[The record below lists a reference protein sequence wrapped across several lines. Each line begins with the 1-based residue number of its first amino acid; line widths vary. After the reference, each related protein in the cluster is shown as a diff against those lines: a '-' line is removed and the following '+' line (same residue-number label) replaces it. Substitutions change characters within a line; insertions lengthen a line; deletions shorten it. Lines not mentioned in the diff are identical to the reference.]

1 MGTKESIA
9 PYSNLWSW
17 LKHNKPPMLYA
28 EGIASE
34 LSCLVCQ
41 MLPGASDRKL
51 KGIISSNKKFIKP
64 WLCVWSVRVKLHFSA
79 VLLVMLLPCVVFVL
93 ELEAT

>member
-1 MGTKESIA
+1 
-9 PYSNLWSW
+9 
-17 LKHNKPPMLYA
+17 MLYA

-41 MLPGASDRKL
+41 MLPVASDRKL